1 MKKIAVLAAAVLI
14 ALAPAACADGWQE
27 GLSASR
33 PFEYVDEI
41 DLTARVGYIMTM
53 PENAT
58 FTPCGV
64 DTLTMYLPREDLGG
78 MHGTLTVTDAQGNVC
93 AESDLSKANISDMT
107 DADLDFYGWGGGK
120 VVRVALDSALES
132 SGTYSVNIP
141 AGAFELAGL
150 SGESAALDGESMW
163 TFGVREYGIT
173 NRSIAADTTAHVGDT
188 MTAHVQLGGNAVS
201 ARLIIDTPR
210 TAESHDNGFSQSAD
224 FTIAFVSE
232 GSAAYSVEF
241 YDANGLLLGAVEDRV
256 TVRGSR

>member
-1 MKKIAVLAAAVLI
+1 MKKIAALAAAALI
-14 ALAPAACADGWQE
+14 ALTPAACADGWQE

-41 DLTARVGYIMTM
+41 DLAARVGYIMTM

-93 AESDLSKANISDMT
+93 AESDLSKANISNMS
-107 DADLDFYGWGGGK
+107 DADLDFYGWGGGT
-120 VVRVALDSALES
+120 VVSVALDCALES
-132 SGTYSVNIP
+132 SGAYSVNIP

-150 SGESAALDGESMW
+150 AGESAALDGESMW

-173 NRSIAADTTAHVGDT
+173 NRSIASGSTAQVGDT
-188 MTAHVQLGGNAVS
+188 MTAHVLLGGDAVS
-201 ARLIIDTPR
+201 ARLIIDTPEV
-210 TAESHDNGFSQSAD
+210 AESQYSDFSQSGD
-224 FTIAFVSE
+224 FTITFVSE
-232 GSAAYSVEF
+232 GNAAYSVEF
-241 YDANGLLLGAVEDRV
+241 YDANGLLLGAVEDGV
-256 TVRGSR
+256 AVSR